1 MINFVADNGVPKHL
15 SITPDDLTQL
25 QLEQMRDQELID
37 TVNLLGIH
45 NSTESLIKKQHFDG
59 SKEKSKLDGHISKSL
74 NNMKGKLG
82 IPKAEGVVG
91 VHGALLMSP

>member
-15 SITPDDLTQL
+15 SITPGDRFQL

-45 NSTESLIKKQHFDG
+45 NSTESLIKKQLDG
-59 SKEKSKLDGHISKSL
+59 SKEKSKLDSHISKSL
-74 NNMKGKLG
+74 NNMKGKL
-82 IPKAEGVVG
+82 PKAEGVVG
-91 VHGALLMSP
+91 VRGALLMSP